1 MESRLLR
8 VDLTKRELKSEVIPH
23 SVFEKWIGGSGINNW
38 IMWEHF
44 LTHDINCDPRGPDNI
59 FVFGV
64 GPLAG
69 TGAGSGIKGRITFKS
84 PCYNMF
90 GDSAGGGK
98 FPYAVRFTAFEYIA
112 ITGKADRPVYLH
124 ICNDEVA
131 LVDASHL
138 WGKDTKQT
146 HQLLKA

>member
-8 VDLTKRELKSEVIPH
+8 VDLTTGELKGETIPH
-23 SVFEKWIGGSGINNW
+23 SLFERWVGGSGINNW
-38 IMWEHF
+38 IMWQHF

-69 TGAGSGIKGRITFKS
+69 TGAGSGVKGRITFKS

-98 FPYAVRFTAFEYIA
+98 FPYMARFAGYEYIA
-112 ITGKADRPVYLH
+112 VTG
-124 ICNDEVA
+124 
-131 LVDASHL
+131 
-138 WGKDTKQT
+138 
-146 HQLLKA
+146 